1 MSFPEFFRTLSQPIS
16 RLSLTGWRAY
26 VFAAAMILGAVV
38 VRWAL
43 PEGLGSRVPFPTFF
57 LAVFLSAWVGGWRA
71 GLLASALTIVC
82 GVTVFPITR
91 PPWDWRDLVALGFV
105 FAVCVVGAYAC
116 ARLRAS
122 TDVIEKDR
130 GWYERILDR
139 VGEAVLVVDDAGRLR
154 YFNSHAAGLWALDA
168 SHLDRDVGL
177 AVVLWHEGRD
187 APFDGLGE
195 LIRDNEGS
203 WELPLGLEVRAGAR
217 RVPVVGSVSRV
228 RDPDYGDA
236 AVVSVQDI
244 HALREATR
252 RIEATERRM
261 RALFDSDIVGLFS
274 IDGRGRI
281 SAMNDGMRRLLG
293 YGADAG
299 SPEAL
304 AQIADEDL
312 LSQLGV
318 DGTENAIAFGPFDCR
333 LSGPSGEV
341 WVSLGVVPITPRERM
356 VFAID
361 IGARKRA
368 ESAVDSSEA
377 RFRQLAEAS
386 AAVVWQ
392 ARASG
397 ALTAQIGWSE
407 FTGAPPLASFDQW
420 PDWVHPADQDAARQ
434 LVQALHTQRDGVEA
448 ELRFRHASGDYR
460 HVGVR
465 GVVLD
470 GPATGAIEWIGTL
483 RDIHQRRQAE
493 EALASKEVEL
503 RLILNA
509 MPARIAYMDADAVFQ
524 WANGNFTQ
532 WFGVAGD
539 VKGRPLAEVLPP
551 DAVSTLYRSLQ
562 VARRGFVSQ
571 QEWLENHPTLGLR
584 WTTTTF
590 SPDLDERGRVRG
602 VISLCMDSTDRHEA
616 EDALRRSDAEHRTL
630 AENVPHM
637 VWMSDAEGRLQ
648 YCNARWHEFT
658 GQDSSG
664 RWTDPAH
671 PADRQAAE
679 AALQQAAQSRTEL
692 NIEVRYC
699 RATDGAFRWHL
710 VRALPLLDGE
720 DRVLRWYGT
729 CTDIEDQ
736 RIAQETLREAHSR
749 TTHFL
754 ATLSHELRNPLAAL
768 MASVEVLEHAALDEN
783 RRFEVRQAIQRQAWH
798 LKRLTD
804 DLLDISRIT
813 LGKIQISSDTID
825 LREVCQ
831 HVCRDFSEKAQRHEV
846 ELDCD
851 VPDDPILVNG
861 DPSRIRQCVDNLV
874 SNAIK
879 ASMPGMRVHV
889 STRVAERF
897 AEIIVRD
904 EGVGIEQD
912 AKATIFLP
920 FSQADDWRNRG
931 LGLGLSIVSKLVEL
945 HGGSVWVDSDGRHC
959 GATFGIRL
967 PVAKGGAAASAAP
980 PADEPARS
988 AESLVGKVL
997 IVEDETDNAVAL
1009 QYLLALE
1016 GHDVSVAEDG
1026 VAAIALAESLRPDVV
1041 ICDLGLPPPLDGLQ
1055 VAKRLRAARGDD
1067 IHLCAYSGYGSREDV
1082 ARSLAAGF
1090 DTHLTKPATP
1100 RAIAAEILRGLGR
1113 VMASRSGK

>member
-1 MSFPEFFRTLSQPIS
+1 MSVTELFRTLSQPIS
-16 RLSLTGWRAY
+16 RLSLTGWQAY
-26 VFAAAMILGAVV
+26 VFAIGMILGAVV

-57 LAVFLSAWVGGWRA
+57 LAVFMSAWVGGWRA
-71 GLLASALTIVC
+71 GLLASVLTILC

-91 PPWDWRDLVALGFV
+91 PPWDWRDFVALSFV

-116 ARLRAS
+116 ARLRGS

-130 GWYERILDR
+130 AWYERILDR
-139 VGEAVLVVDDAGRLR
+139 VGDAVLVVDDSGRLR
-154 YFNSHAAGLWALDA
+154 YYNNHAANLWALDD
-168 SHLDRDVGL
+168 SLLDRDAGVS
-177 AVVLWHEGRD
+177 VVFWHEGREES
-187 APFDGLGE
+187 FGNLGE
-195 LIRDNEGS
+195 LVRDNPGS
-203 WELPLGLEVRAGAR
+203 WHLPLGLEARVGAR
-217 RVPVVGSVSRV
+217 RIPVVGNISRF
-228 RDPDYGDA
+228 RDPEYGEA

-244 HALREATR
+244 RDLREATR

-261 RALFDSDIVGLFS
+261 RALFDSDVVGLFS

-293 YGADAG
+293 HPPGDG
-299 SPEAL
+299 SLERL
-304 AQIADEDL
+304 EQIADEDL
-312 LSQLGV
+312 LSQLGI
-318 DGTENAIAFGPFDCR
+318 DGTENAIAFGPVDCR
-333 LSGPSGEV
+333 LRSRDGEPA

-368 ESAVDSSEA
+368 ENAVAISEG
-377 RFRQLAEAS
+377 RFRQLAQAS

-397 ALTAQIGWSE
+397 ELTAQIGWSE
-407 FTGAPPLASFDQW
+407 FSGAPPLHTFDQW
-420 PDWVHPADQDAARQ
+420 LDWVHPADRDTAQR
-434 LVQALHTQRDGVEA
+434 LVQALHTQRASTEA
-448 ELRFRHASGDYR
+448 ELRFRHVSGDYR
-460 HVGVR
+460 YLGVR
-465 GVVLD
+465 AVVLD
-470 GPATGAIEWIGTL
+470 GPASEATEWIGTL
-483 RDIHQRRQAE
+483 RDIHQRRLAE

-509 MPARIAYMDADAVFQ
+509 MPARIAYLDEDAAFQ
-524 WANGNFTQ
+524 WANGNFVE
-532 WFGVAGD
+532 WFGFAGEI
-539 VKGRPLAEVLPP
+539 KGRALADVLPP
-551 DAVSTLYRSLQ
+551 DVVSTLYKPLQ
-562 VARRGFVSQ
+562 VARRGFISQ
-571 QEWLENHPTLGLR
+571 HEWLENHPTLGLR

-648 YCNARWHEFT
+648 YCNARWHEYT

-671 PADRQAAE
+671 PADRAAAE
-679 AALQQAAQSRTEL
+679 AALQQAAQARTEL
-692 NIEVRYC
+692 NIEVRYA
-699 RATDGAFRWHL
+699 RASDGAHRWHL

-736 RIAQETLREAHSR
+736 KIAQETLREAHSR

-768 MASVEVLEHAALDEN
+768 MASVEMLEHAAPDDP
-783 RRFEVRQAIQRQAWH
+783 RRHDAGQAIQRQAWH

-813 LGKIQISSDTID
+813 LGKIQISSDVLD
-825 LREVCQ
+825 LREICQ
-831 HVCRDFSEKAQRHEV
+831 HVCADFTEKAQRHEV
-846 ELDCD
+846 ELECEA
-851 VPDDPILVNG
+851 PDTPIVVNG

-879 ASMPGMRVHV
+879 ASAPGMRVHV
-889 STRVAERF
+889 SARVGERF

-904 EGVGIEQD
+904 EGVGIDSD
-912 AKATIFLP
+912 ALGTIFLP
-920 FSQADDWRNRG
+920 FSQADGWRNRG

-945 HGGSVWVDSDGRHC
+945 HGGSVWGDSAGRHR

-967 PVAKGGAAASAAP
+967 PLASGRAPSPAAEAAT
-980 PADEPARS
+980 PAEPAP
-988 AESLVGKVL
+988 VGKVL

-1026 VAAIALAESLRPDVV
+1026 VSALSLAASLLPDVV
-1041 ICDLGLPPPLDGLQ
+1041 ICDLGLPPPLDGLE
-1055 VAKRLRAARGDD
+1055 VATRLRAARGAD
-1067 IHLCAYSGYGSREDV
+1067 IHLCAYSGYGSQDDI

-1090 DTHLTKPATP
+1090 DAHLTKPATP
-1100 RAIAAEILRGLGR
+1100 RAIAAEILRGLAR
-1113 VMASRSGK
+1113 VRATRREK